1 MSERTQ
7 RFVIITGFALLS
19 LVLFVIHFLAFHDL
33 QLIFI
38 YTLQDIA
45 FLPLEVLL
53 VYLVLERVL
62 SESEKRRI
70 LRKLNMV
77 IGVFFSQIGTNLID
91 RFLVFLVNSQA
102 LGKEL
107 SYGEDWSKKSAAAAA
122 RYAFDYEYQLDYEQG
137 DVSGLKEFLF
147 KNKPLLVRIME
158 NPIILEYESFSECL
172 MAVLH
177 LAEELEAR
185 TELTGIPAED
195 QKHLTND
202 IVRAF
207 RLLNKS
213 WINYMRHLQTKY
225 PYLFV
230 FWVKHNPF
238 RNSRQSKPFLQ

>member
-1 MSERTQ
+1 MSERTE
-7 RFVIITGFALLS
+7 RLVIIAGLALLS
-19 LVLFVIHFLAFHDL
+19 LILFVIHFLAFHDL

-77 IGVFFSQIGTNLID
+77 IGVFFSQIGINLIN
-91 RFLVFLVNSQA
+91 RFLVFLTNSEP

-107 SYGEDWSKKSAAAAA
+107 AYREEWGKKQALAAA
-122 RYAFDYEYQLDYEQG
+122 RHALDYDYEFDYEQG
-137 DVSGLKEFLF
+137 DIIGLKEFLF

-195 QKHLTND
+195 QKHLAND
-202 IVRAF
+202 MVRAF
-207 RLLNKS
+207 RLLNKN
-213 WINYMRHLQTKY
+213 WINYMRHLQIKY

-238 RNSRQSKPFLQ
+238 RHAAGSGEKG